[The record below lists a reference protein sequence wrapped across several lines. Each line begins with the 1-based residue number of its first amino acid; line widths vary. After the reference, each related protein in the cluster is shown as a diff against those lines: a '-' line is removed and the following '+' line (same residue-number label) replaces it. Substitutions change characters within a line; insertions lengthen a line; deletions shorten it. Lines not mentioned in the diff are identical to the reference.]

1 MQPTIVVVKEV
12 GCPKNYGALEKKKKI
27 SFLVKCAHL
36 YF

>member
-27 SFLVKCAHL
+27 SIFTAR
-36 YF
+36 